1 MVHLWSSGCPH
12 LISEGAHVIP
22 CLNGARVVP
31 PSGRRVRHRQDRND
45 LCFVSHH
52 PSPPLAAKC
61 RTGRGPARAFPAV
74 AGSVLWGGAVL
85 HQFFKV
91 QIVQGGL
98 AGCSGGS
105 SAIRRW
111 YCAAKHGRCS
121 RRMWIT
127 SHLSLCGWC
136 VVCLV
141 IRRSGASRW
150 SSPETIAL
158 IFPVLSRRTCV
169 RCKMP
174 SPCGSRSRPAP
185 GSG

>member
-1 MVHLWSSGCPH
+1 MVQLWSSGRSH
-12 LISEGAHVIP
+12 LISEGARVIP

-74 AGSVLWGGAVL
+74 VGSVLWGGAVL
-85 HQFFKV
+85 HFFVK
-91 QIVQGGL
+91 VQGGR

-121 RRMWIT
+121 RRMRIT
-127 SHLSLCGWC
+127 SYLSLCGWC
-136 VVCLV
+136 
-141 IRRSGASRW
+141 IRRPPSGTQW
-150 SSPETIAL
+150 FCLEKLHPD
-158 IFPVLSRRTCV
+158 RTGCEN
-169 RCKMP
+169 RTYGP
-174 SPCGSRSRPAP
+174 GRSAHHCGSSSRPAP

>member
-1 MVHLWSSGCPH
+1 MVQLWSRGCPH
-12 LISEGAHVIP
+12 LIAEG
-22 CLNGARVVP
+22 GA
-31 PSGRRVRHRQDRND
+31 VRD
-45 LCFVSHH
+45 LCHISHH
-52 PSPPLAAKC
+52 PSPPFTRQR
-61 RTGRGPARAFPAV
+61 RTGRGPARAAPAFTGAV
-74 AGSVLWGGAVL
+74 VWGGAVL

-91 QIVQGGL
+91 QGGR
-98 AGCSGGS
+98 AGWSGGS

-127 SHLSLCGWC
+127 SYLSLCGWC

>member
-1 MVHLWSSGCPH
+1 MVQLWSSGRPH
-12 LISEGAHVIP
+12 LISEGARVIP

-136 VVCLV
+136 
-141 IRRSGASRW
+141 IRRPPSGTQW
-150 SSPETIAL
+150 FCLEKLHPDSSGCGNRIYGPGRSAHH
-158 IFPVLSRRTCV
+158 
-169 RCKMP
+169 
-174 SPCGSRSRPAP
+174 CGSSSRPAP
-185 GSG
+185 GSD

>member
-1 MVHLWSSGCPH
+1 MVQLWSSGCSH
-12 LISEGAHVIP
+12 LISEGARVVP
-22 CLNGARVVP
+22 CLNGERFIPTA
-31 PSGRRVRHRQDRND
+31 GRRVRHRQDRND

-91 QIVQGGL
+91 QGGR

-105 SAIRRW
+105 GAIRRW

-136 VVCLV
+136 
-141 IRRSGASRW
+141 IRRPPLGTRW
-150 SSPETIAL
+150 FCLENLHPDRTGCGNRIYGPGRSPRHCESS
-158 IFPVLSRRTCV
+158 
-169 RCKMP
+169 
-174 SPCGSRSRPAP
+174 SRPAL
-185 GSG
+185 

>member
-1 MVHLWSSGCPH
+1 MH
-12 LISEGAHVIP
+12 
-22 CLNGARVVP
+22 RVDRNALVMKAT
-31 PSGRRVRHRQDRND
+31 RRSRDRRQDRND
-45 LCFVSHH
+45 LCCVSHH

-91 QIVQGGL
+91 QGGR

-121 RRMWIT
+121 RRMRIT
-127 SHLSLCGWC
+127 SYLSLCGWC
-136 VVCLV
+136 
-141 IRRSGASRW
+141 IRRPPSGTRW
-150 SSPETIAL
+150 FYPERPRPDRTGCGCRIYGPDRSP
-158 IFPVLSRRTCV
+158 RR
-169 RCKMP
+169 R
-174 SPCGSRSRPAP
+174 GSRSRPP
-185 GSG
+185 PDSD

>member
-1 MVHLWSSGCPH
+1 MVQLWSSGRSH
-12 LISEGAHVIP
+12 LISEGAHTVH
-22 CLNGARVVP
+22 RVDRNALVVKAT
-31 PSGRRVRHRQDRND
+31 RRSRDRRQDRND
-45 LCFVSHH
+45 LCIIAHY

-121 RRMWIT
+121 RRIRIT
-127 SHLSLCGWC
+127 SYLSLCGWC
-136 VVCLV
+136 
-141 IRRSGASRW
+141 IRRPPSGTQWFCLEMLHPDRTGCVYRIYGPGR
-150 SSPETIAL
+150 SP
-158 IFPVLSRRTCV
+158 RH
-169 RCKMP
+169 
-174 SPCGSRSRPAP
+174 CGSRSHPAP